1 MFGGGNTAID
11 VARTAL
17 RQGADSVRLAYRR
30 TQADMPCTQEEWRI
44 AQTEGVE
51 LIPLVAPDRMIAT
64 SGRLAG
70 VECSQME
77 LAPPDYPGGR
87 NNVRPSGQHIVL
99 ECDLAVLA
107 LGFENI
113 PVPSL
118 PCDNAGRIMVGRDLA
133 TNVDGVYAG
142 GDAVTGPAT
151 LMKAVAAGKDAAT
164 AIFARL
170 AETF

>member
-1 MFGGGNTAID
+1 MSAF
-11 VARTAL
+11 
-17 RQGADSVRLAYRR
+17 RR
-30 TQADMPCTQEEWRI
+30 TLTNTGKQSFGASVLMSEYFGARD
-44 AQTEGVE
+44 TEKLRRE
-51 LIPLVAPDRMIAT
+51 FAAT
-64 SGRLAG
+64 LFLGLFFSA
-70 VECSQME
+70 
-77 LAPPDYPGGR
+77 
-87 NNVRPSGQHIVL
+87 
-99 ECDLAVLA
+99 AVLA

-133 TNVDGVYAG
+133 TKVDGVYAG

>member
-1 MFGGGNTAID
+1 M
-11 VARTAL
+11 
-17 RQGADSVRLAYRR
+17 
-30 TQADMPCTQEEWRI
+30 
-44 AQTEGVE
+44 
-51 LIPLVAPDRMIAT
+51 
-64 SGRLAG
+64 
-70 VECSQME
+70 
-77 LAPPDYPGGR
+77 
-87 NNVRPSGQHIVL
+87 L

-151 LMKAVAAGKDAAT
+151 LMKAVAAGKDAAA
-164 AIFARL
+164 AIFAGWLRRF
-170 AETF
+170 ETVHQAVGTFERARIR

>member
-1 MFGGGNTAID
+1 MSPAAEGLDLPGVVQAKDYLTESSRYLGKTVLVFGGGNTAID

-44 AQTEGVE
+44 AQTEGVK
-51 LIPLVAPDRMIAT
+51 LIPLVAPDRMIAA

-99 ECDLAVLA
+99 ECDLAVP
-107 LGFENI
+107 G
-113 PVPSL
+113 
-118 PCDNAGRIMVGRDLA
+118 AGL
-133 TNVDGVYAG
+133 
-142 GDAVTGPAT
+142 
-151 LMKAVAAGKDAAT
+151 
-164 AIFARL
+164 
-170 AETF
+170 

>member
-1 MFGGGNTAID
+1 MSPAAEGLDLPGVVQAKDYLTESGRYPGKTVLVFGGGNTAID

-70 VECSQME
+70 VECSQ
-77 LAPPDYPGGR
+77 PPRGGTAGLSR
-87 NNVRPSGQHIVL
+87 RPKQCPAFWPAYSAGVRSG
-99 ECDLAVLA
+99 
-107 LGFENI
+107 G
-113 PVPSL
+113 
-118 PCDNAGRIMVGRDLA
+118 AG
-133 TNVDGVYAG
+133 
-142 GDAVTGPAT
+142 TG
-151 LMKAVAAGKDAAT
+151 L
-164 AIFARL
+164 
-170 AETF
+170 